1 MVEWKEFSLEELCA
15 NNGLVRGPFGGALKK
30 EIFTDSGYKVYEQRN
45 AIYETTEIGNYYISN
60 EKYKELQRFSIS
72 EGDFVV
78 SCSGTIGCIYRIPPN
93 APKGV
98 INQALLKITVD
109 EEKIDAELFQQ
120 YFRSEPIQKS
130 ITDDTQGGA
139 MKNLVGMEKFK
150 KTTFFIP
157 IETTEQR
164 RIAEA
169 LSDMDSYIVSLE
181 KLIAKKRAIKQG
193 TMQELLTGK
202 RRLAGFSGE
211 WVEKQIRDLAVLVTK
226 GTTPT
231 SLGYGF
237 TNSGV
242 AFVKIES
249 IENSKVV
256 NKYCTFISEE
266 TNNALSRSILIEND
280 ILFSIAGALG
290 RCAKVE
296 KNILPANTNQAL
308 AIIRLDKQNV
318 CVDYVFRFL
327 QSEKIIR
334 NIAEINVQ
342 GAQANL
348 SLENINELTIL
359 LPQTIEEQTAIAQI
373 LSDMDAEIDT
383 LTAKLSKLK
392 YIKQG
397 MMSELLTGRIRLKG
411 DTPSGKS

>member
-15 NNGLVRGPFGGALKK
+15 YNGLVRGPFGGALKK

-72 EGDFVV
+72 EGDFIV

-93 APKGV
+93 AQKGV

-157 IETTEQR
+157 IEATEQH

-169 LSDMDSYIVSLE
+169 LSEMDSYVISLE
-181 KLIAKKRAIKQG
+181 KLIAKKHAIKQG

-202 RRLAGFSGE
+202 RRLEGFGGAWNSAPLGSLCILITDGSHESPLEVMNGYYMPSVKDMTENGFDFSGCKKISQSDYE
-211 WVEKQIRDLAVLVTK
+211 RLVKNGCRPRIDDVVIAKDGSILKYSFVLKKEMPIVILSSIAILRPDTEQISSEYLAHYFRQPKFIEYTILNYKTGTGVPRIVLK
-226 GTTPT
+226 N
-231 SLGYGF
+231 F
-237 TNSGV
+237 
-242 AFVKIES
+242 KE
-249 IENSKVV
+249 
-256 NKYCTFISEE
+256 
-266 TNNALSRSILIEND
+266 ILIE
-280 ILFSIAGALG
+280 FPQAKAEQSSIA
-290 RCAKVE
+290 
-296 KNILPANTNQAL
+296 T
-308 AIIRLDKQNV
+308 
-318 CVDYVFRFL
+318 
-327 QSEKIIR
+327 
-334 NIAEINVQ
+334 
-342 GAQANL
+342 
-348 SLENINELTIL
+348 
-359 LPQTIEEQTAIAQI
+359 I
-373 LSDMDAEIDT
+373 LSDMDLEIDT
-383 LTAKLSKLK
+383 LTTKLNKLK
-392 YIKQG
+392 NIKQG
-397 MMSELLTGRIRLKG
+397 MMSELLTGRIRLKE
-411 DTPSGKS
+411 DSPSGKD